1 MLSFVAECLYSIA
14 ILVQAKATSAAELQA
29 VELAKQQAVAAGA
42 QAQEAVLAQ
51 KRVAAIAART
61 ECWRAHHDATTVLA
75 TATEAY
81 KAAEAAL
88 HANSPH
94 SLRTGLDA
102 IRALVASGKAQGV
115 RGPLY
120 DLVKPTNARY
130 NVAVDAV
137 AGKQV
142 RRGRDIKC
150 GAPRSR
156 AAVRPPRPCLSQLF
170 NVVVDNEDTASEVI
184 EHLVK
189 TKAGRVTLV
198 PLSRITTPPV
208 EYPEDPDV
216 RPLMAFLTYD
226 PAHKA
231 AAAQVFGRVLL
242 CRSLEVASKV
252 RGGGAGAFRGAACT
266 LPPPRARSTPSRTA

>member
-1 MLSFVAECLYSIA
+1 MPPSVTIA
-14 ILVQAKATSAAELQA
+14 QAKAASAAELQGA
-29 VELAKQQAVAAGA
+29 ELAKQQAVAAGA
-42 QAQEAVLAQ
+42 QAQEAALAQ

-61 ECWRAHHDATTVLA
+61 ECWRAHHEATTVLA

-88 HANSPH
+88 HASSPH

-102 IRALVASGKAQGV
+102 IRALVATGKAPGV

-120 DLVKPTNARY
+120 DLVKPTNPRY

-137 AGKQV
+137 AGK
-142 RRGRDIKC
+142 
-150 GAPRSR
+150 
-156 AAVRPPRPCLSQLF
+156 QLF

-226 PAHKA
+226 AAHKA

-252 RGGGAGAFRGAACT
+252 RPALRSGAGFSRQHASF
-266 LPPPRARSTPSRTA
+266 PPRSTPSPTASRA